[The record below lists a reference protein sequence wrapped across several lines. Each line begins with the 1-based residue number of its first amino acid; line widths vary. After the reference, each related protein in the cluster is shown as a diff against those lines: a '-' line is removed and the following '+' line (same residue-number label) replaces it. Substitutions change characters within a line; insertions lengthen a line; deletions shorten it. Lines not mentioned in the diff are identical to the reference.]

1 MPPERVLT
9 RRELN
14 RSLLARQM
22 LLERIR
28 LPAIE
33 VIERLVGMQAQE
45 PPDPYVG
52 LWTRVDGFEA
62 GELETLL
69 ETRQVVRVVG
79 LMRTT
84 IHLVSARDALA
95 IRPLMQPALD
105 RLWRSSGFAR
115 AIGEADVDEVVAAG
129 LALLEDG
136 PLIAAELGRRLKE
149 RWPDADAQSLAY
161 VVRFLVPNI
170 QPPPRGLWR
179 RSGAPRIEP
188 MERWLGHAVAAEPPL
203 DEVVARYLAAF
214 GPATPADVSAWSGWT
229 GMRAVMERLRPR
241 LRVVRDEAG
250 RELFDVPDAPYPDA
264 DTPAPVRFLPMYDN
278 IALGHADRSRIL
290 ARRYS
295 EPIWLRGGIL
305 VDGWLRGT
313 WRLDQ
318 PVGTEAVMRLRV
330 FEPMTPAEIEEVEAE
345 ASRLASFLVLG
356 TTQPRF
362 ELERLAS

>member
-1 MPPERVLT
+1 
-9 RRELN
+9 
-14 RSLLARQM
+14 M
-22 LLERIR
+22 LLERVR
-28 LPAIE
+28 LPALD

-45 PPDPYVG
+45 PPDPYIG
-52 LWTRVDGFEA
+52 LWTRIDGFEP

-69 ETRQVVRVVG
+69 EGRQVVRAVG

-115 AIGEADVDEVVAAG
+115 AIGEADIGEVVRAG
-129 LALLEDG
+129 LGLLEDG
-136 PLIAAELGRRLKE
+136 PTIASELGRRLKE
-149 RWPDADAQSLAY
+149 RWTDADAQSLAY
-161 VVRFLVPNI
+161 AVRFLVPNI
-170 QPPPRGLWR
+170 QPPPRGLWQ
-179 RSGAPRIEP
+179 RSGAARIEL
-188 MERWLGHAVAAEPPL
+188 MERWLGRPVDPEPPL
-203 DEVVARYLAAF
+203 DELVVRYLAAF

-229 GMRAVMERLRPR
+229 GMRAVLERLRPR
-241 LRVVRDEAG
+241 LHVVRDEAG

-278 IALGHADRSRIL
+278 IALGHEDRSRIFT
-290 ARRYS
+290 RRYS

-313 WRLDQ
+313 WRLDRSA
-318 PVGTEAVMRLRV
+318 GGDAVMRLRV
-330 FEPMTPAEIEEVEAE
+330 FEPMTAAEIGDVEAE
-345 ASRLASFLVLG
+345 ADHLARFLLVG
-356 TTQPRF
+356 AAEPRF